1 MDDGQQLLI
10 TFEAKFER
18 YMRNFERAQQQ
29 TDQRFRA
36 MEQRAKKA
44 GERMETSFA
53 AVSNRINSGLKGIGT
68 GFLAGVSLQGAQR
81 LIDTATKIQ
90 NALKVAGLSGEDL
103 TKVYD
108 ALFASAQKNAVPL
121 EALVQLYGRAAQ
133 QQRELGVSSGQLLTF
148 TDNVALAL
156 RVAGTDANQAS
167 GALLQLGQALGS
179 GTVHAEEFN
188 SILEGAPTIA
198 QAAAAGIK
206 EAGSSVA
213 ALKQLVVDGKLS
225 SKAFFDGF
233 AAGATTLQQRVA
245 GAETTISGR
254 FVRLQNVLVDVAG
267 KFDTNAHATEMF
279 GKFLDE
285 LGAAIREFADDV
297 AAAAPA
303 LGEIERFLNSVNEA
317 AQNLGKNIGA
327 LTGLNQV
334 APAINNA
341 LNGVETDPAK
351 AKLEELQKTV
361 TALQDAIKFNTEMGI
376 DTTTVQAQLDQVLAK
391 IAAIKS
397 GAAVVVAPL
406 ADQSDKGVTDVIN
419 GMVPF
424 NPLEPVSTGGGD
436 SVKPIT
442 LADYPVSGG
451 SGKSKGGSTKAK
463 GPNDFERE
471 IAQTQRRIAAL
482 QAETAAQAGVNPLVD
497 DYGRAVEQARVK
509 QELLNAAQQAGVTIT
524 PEVAAKID
532 ALAGSYADA
541 SVEAR
546 KLADEQDKARE
557 NAADWASLEKDA
569 VGGFI
574 NDLRHGKTAAEALA
588 NALDK
593 VVDKLLDMALNSLF
607 TSGGGG
613 ILGGLFSFLGFK
625 DGGIVR
631 LADGGHVRGPGGPR
645 SDKVPAWLSDGE
657 YVVNAASTA
666 KHRALVE
673 AINSDTLPA
682 MASGGS
688 LGSGSVDRLH
698 RPANDNVVNT
708 WNLPVSVTVN
718 ANGGDPAQNAD
729 LARQTARQTQDAV
742 RAAVIQEIM
751 NQQRSGGILSAASKR
766 Y

>member
-29 TDQRFRA
+29 TDQRFRS

-53 AVSNRINSGLKGIGT
+53 AVSTRINAGLKGIGT

-133 QQRELGVSSGQLLTF
+133 QQRELGVSSGQLLQF

-156 RVAGTDANQAS
+156 RVAGTDAGQAS

-188 SILEGAPTIA
+188 SVLEGAPTIA

-206 EAGSSVA
+206 EAGGSVA

-233 AAGATTLQQRVA
+233 AAGAATLQQKVA

-285 LGAAIREFADDV
+285 LGVAIRQFGDDV

-317 AQNLGKNIGA
+317 AQNLGRNIGA
-327 LTGLNQV
+327 LTGLDQV

-341 LNGVETDPAK
+341 LNGVETDPVK
-351 AKLEELQKTV
+351 AKLADLERTV

-406 ADQSDKGVTDVIN
+406 ADQSDKGVSDAIN

-424 NPLEPVSTGGGD
+424 NPLEPVSTPD
-436 SVKPIT
+436 SVKPIS
-442 LADYPVSGG
+442 LADYPVTGG
-451 SGKSKGGSTKAK
+451 SGNSKGSAKAK

-471 IAQTQRRIAAL
+471 ITQTQRRIAAL

-497 DYGRAVEQARVK
+497 DYGRAVEEARIK

-557 NAADWASLEKDA
+557 NAADWASLERDT

-593 VVDKLLDMALNSLF
+593 VVDKLIDMALNSLF
-607 TSGGGG
+607 PATGGGG

-625 DGGIVR
+625 DGGYVQ
-631 LADGGHVRGPGGPR
+631 AFAGGGHVRGPGTST
-645 SDKVPAWLSDGE
+645 SDSIPARLSDGE
-657 YVVNAASTA
+657 FVVNARATA

-682 MASGGS
+682 LASGGS
-688 LGSGSVDRLH
+688 LDGGNVGRVQ
-698 RPANDNVVNT
+698 RPANDNVSNT
-708 WNLPVSVTVN
+708 WNLPITVTVN
-718 ANGGDPAQNAD
+718 AQGGDAAQNAD

-742 RAAVIQEIM
+742 RAVVMDELVRQT
-751 NQQRSGGILSAASKR
+751 RPGGIMAGAR
-766 Y
+766 RI

>member
-1 MDDGQQLLI
+1 
-10 TFEAKFER
+10 
-18 YMRNFERAQQQ
+18 MRNFERAQQQ
-29 TDQRFRA
+29 TDQRFRS

-53 AVSNRINSGLKGIGT
+53 AVSTRINAGLKGIGT

-133 QQRELGVSSGQLLTF
+133 QQRELGVSSGQLLQF

-156 RVAGTDANQAS
+156 RVAGTDAGQAS

-188 SILEGAPTIA
+188 SVLEGAPTIA

-206 EAGSSVA
+206 EAGGSVA

-233 AAGATTLQQRVA
+233 AAGAATLQQKVA

-285 LGAAIREFADDV
+285 LGVAIRQFGDDV

-317 AQNLGKNIGA
+317 AQNLGRNIGA
-327 LTGLNQV
+327 LTGLDQV

-341 LNGVETDPAK
+341 LNGVETDPVK
-351 AKLEELQKTV
+351 AKLADLERTV

-406 ADQSDKGVTDVIN
+406 ADQSDKGVSDAIN
-419 GMVPF
+419 GMV
-424 NPLEPVSTGGGD
+424 
-436 SVKPIT
+436 
-442 LADYPVSGG
+442 
-451 SGKSKGGSTKAK
+451 
-463 GPNDFERE
+463 
-471 IAQTQRRIAAL
+471 
-482 QAETAAQAGVNPLVD
+482 
-497 DYGRAVEQARVK
+497 
-509 QELLNAAQQAGVTIT
+509 
-524 PEVAAKID
+524 
-532 ALAGSYADA
+532 
-541 SVEAR
+541 
-546 KLADEQDKARE
+546 
-557 NAADWASLEKDA
+557 
-569 VGGFI
+569 
-574 NDLRHGKTAAEALA
+574 
-588 NALDK
+588 
-593 VVDKLLDMALNSLF
+593 
-607 TSGGGG
+607 
-613 ILGGLFSFLGFK
+613 
-625 DGGIVR
+625 
-631 LADGGHVRGPGGPR
+631 
-645 SDKVPAWLSDGE
+645 
-657 YVVNAASTA
+657 
-666 KHRALVE
+666 
-673 AINSDTLPA
+673 
-682 MASGGS
+682 
-688 LGSGSVDRLH
+688 
-698 RPANDNVVNT
+698 
-708 WNLPVSVTVN
+708 
-718 ANGGDPAQNAD
+718 
-729 LARQTARQTQDAV
+729 
-742 RAAVIQEIM
+742 
-751 NQQRSGGILSAASKR
+751 
-766 Y
+766 